1 MRLLDAR
8 RFVKFAGDRG
18 VRPGGGPRGGI
29 ERLWQVG
36 WLAADL
42 VVDGDP
48 FDDLGAL
55 RNVSA
60 VYLGGRLVD
69 VARVTG

>member
-36 WLAADL
+36 WL
-42 VVDGDP
+42 P
-48 FDDLGAL
+48 T
-55 RNVSA
+55 SWSTEIHSTTW
-60 VYLGGRLVD
+60 GRYAMC
-69 VARVTG
+69 ARSTWEDAS